1 MITKI
6 TETLRLINRYKAN
19 LTIQQ
24 YKTLIGQA
32 KSGDTEGAKKGLYRL
47 LERGKMAEYIDRNE
61 LIKNLNKFAPEQY
74 SALVN
79 MIITK
84 QPAVDVGKVVRCKDC
99 KHYVTD
105 DIIPNYCNYH
115 TNKVGFCDDAV
126 YMGEYMQ
133 EIINCVSCGRELQY
147 GDTYCS
153 NVYYTINGLWSYAE
167 CPECYEKNREK
178 YLNRKGGKK

>member
-126 YMGEYMQ
+126 YMGEYDF
-133 EIINCVSCGRELQY
+133 CSCGEER
-147 GDTYCS
+147 T
-153 NVYYTINGLWSYAE
+153 
-167 CPECYEKNREK
+167 EK
-178 YLNRKGGKK
+178 